1 MEVLYPRCAGLDVH
15 KESLTA
21 CVRILEEGKVKQWV
35 ESFAT
40 TTRGILALGDWLRS
54 HGCTEVGMEATG
66 VYWKPVWH
74 LLEGEFGLTLANA
87 AAVRNVPG
95 RKSDVSDAAWLSDLL
110 AHGLIQASFVPPTPI
125 QHLRDLTRTRKQLV
139 REVNQHTLRLQKT
152 LEDANVKI
160 TGVISDLL
168 GASGRA
174 ILRGFIAGETDPERL
189 LDLSR
194 GRLKAPKQRLLDGL
208 QGAVTDHHRFLLRL
222 HLDHIEGLEK
232 GIGEVE
238 AQIEKLLVPF
248 AEAYRRLQ
256 TIPGVSHRV
265 AQSLLAEIGPDM
277 SRFPTSAHLLS
288 WAGLCPR
295 MDESAGKRRSNR
307 VRHGNAWL
315 KTMLVQAAWAAT
327 RTKDTYLHSQFLRI
341 RSRRGSKK
349 AVIAVAASI
358 LTAAYFILRDGSEYR
373 ELGPRYLEQLNK
385 TKSVQRLTRR
395 LESLG
400 FEVQLRQ
407 VA

>member
-1 MEVLYPRCAGLDVH
+1 MEVLYPKCAGLDVH
-15 KESLTA
+15 KESVTA
-21 CVRILEEGKVKQWV
+21 CVRIVKEGQVERWV

-40 TTRGILALGDWLRS
+40 TTRGLLALGDWLRS
-54 HGCTEVGMEATG
+54 HGCTEVAMESTG

-74 LLEGEFGLTLANA
+74 LLEGEFSLTLANA
-87 AAVRNVPG
+87 ATVRNVPG
-95 RKSDVSDAAWLSDLL
+95 RKSDVSDAAWVSDLL
-110 AHGLIQASFVPPTPI
+110 AHGLIPASFVPPTPI
-125 QHLRDLTRTRKQLV
+125 QYLRDLTRTRKQLV

-174 ILRGFIAGETDPERL
+174 VLRGFIAGETDPQRL
-189 LDLSR
+189 LELTR
-194 GRLKAPKQRLLDGL
+194 GRLKAPRQRLLDGL

-222 HLDHIEGLEK
+222 HLDHVESLEK
-232 GIGEVE
+232 RIGEVE
-238 AQIEKLLVPF
+238 EQIEALLVPF

-265 AQSLLAEIGPDM
+265 AQTLLAEIGPDM
-277 SRFPTSAHLLS
+277 SRFPSAAHLVS

-295 MDESAGKRRSNR
+295 MDESAGKRRSSR
-307 VRHGNAWL
+307 VRHGNGWL
-315 KTMLVQAAWAAT
+315 KTILVQAAWAST

-349 AVIAVAASI
+349 AIIAVAASI
-358 LTAAYFILRDGSEYR
+358 LTAAYYILRDGSEYR
-373 ELGPRYLEQLNK
+373 ELGPHYLEQLQQA
-385 TKSVQRLTRR
+385 KSAQHLKRR
-395 LESLG
+395 LERLG
-400 FEVQLRQ
+400 YEVQLKK